1 MKIEV
6 YTSELKKALN
16 IVYKGVSAKP
26 HLPIL
31 SGILLKVRNGKTSF
45 TSTDLEVS
53 FWIEIETTIEEEG
66 ELVIP
71 AKLFIDLIS
80 TLEEGRI
87 LLESV
92 DSKLKI
98 VAKGLSTEILC
109 QPAEDFPVV
118 PRLSS
123 GAIKLNSNEFRR
135 RMDKVMVSSAK
146 DDTRPILTGILFGFK
161 EGLLTLVATDGF
173 RLSVN
178 SLNVSGTDNNISVI
192 IPAKSIG
199 ELLKAVTELSVETI
213 VLDVDKQAKQ
223 VVFGFGGVEMSSR
236 ILDGEFPPYQQI
248 IPNTYSTKVSF
259 LKQELITAVK
269 RASLFAKDSANVIKV
284 SVEDKLLVMAENSQ
298 IGSNV
303 TDLEAEVEGEK
314 LNVAFNARYLLDFL
328 PVVEGDYVEWET
340 EGELKPS
347 VFRDKKD
354 NGWLQVVMP
363 IRIQS

>member
-6 YTSELKKALN
+6 YTSELKKGLN
-16 IVYKGVSAKP
+16 IVYKGVSPKP

-31 SGILLKVRNGKTSF
+31 SGILFRVRNGKTSL

-53 FWIEIETTIEEEG
+53 FWIEIETTIHEEG

-87 LLESV
+87 SLESS
-92 DSKLKI
+92 DSRLKI
-98 VAKGLSTEILC
+98 QAKGLNTEILC
-109 QPAEDFPVV
+109 QSSDDFPVV
-118 PRLSS
+118 PRLSN
-123 GAIKLNSNEFRR
+123 GAIKLVSGDFKK

-146 DDTRPILTGILFGFK
+146 DDTRPILTGILFSFK
-161 EGLLTLVATDGF
+161 GGVLTFVATDGF

-178 SLNVSGTDNNISVI
+178 SMSVPDENTMAVI
-192 IPAKSIG
+192 IPAKAIG
-199 ELLKAVTELSVETI
+199 ELLKAISELSADNLVM
-213 VLDVDKQAKQ
+213 DVDKQAKQ

-248 IPNTYSTKVSF
+248 IPNTYNTKVSF
-259 LKQELITAVK
+259 LKQNLITAVK
-269 RASLFAKDSANVIKV
+269 RASLFAKDSANVIRV
-284 SVEDKLLVMAENSQ
+284 QASDKLYVSAENSQ

-303 TDLEAEVEGEK
+303 TDLEAEIEGEK

-328 PVVEGDYVEWET
+328 PVVEGEYVEWET

-347 VFRDKKD
+347 VFRDAKD
-354 NGWLQVVMP
+354 KDWLQVVMP
-363 IRIQS
+363 IRIQN